1 MQSSLFTN
9 NHIPLF
15 SAVIFLYGDSL
26 FGSDVSTGYGAPTSS
41 YGAPEASY
49 GAPEASYGAPA
60 ASYGAPAPA
69 YGAPSYAANRYYVSL
84 ETQAPY
90 LLNLIF
96 INATL
101 FQDPYAADAAT
112 ALADAYNP
120 EVNPYNVETPETAL
134 G

>member
-1 MQSSLFTN
+1 MHFKQKFYCFELWPGLD
-9 NHIPLF
+9 HIPLF

-84 ETQAPY
+84 KKSESSRDT
-90 LLNLIF
+90 F
-96 INATL
+96 S
-101 FQDPYAADAAT
+101 
-112 ALADAYNP
+112 
-120 EVNPYNVETPETAL
+120 
-134 G
+134 GKHSG

>member
-1 MQSSLFTN
+1 MMLFTTRFLKRQRATLQSLLFTN
-9 NHIPLF
+9 IHIPLF

-84 ETQAPY
+84 E
-90 LLNLIF
+90 N
-96 INATL
+96 
-101 FQDPYAADAAT
+101 
-112 ALADAYNP
+112 
-120 EVNPYNVETPETAL
+120 
-134 G
+134 